1 MSIRTERVAEL
12 IQRELGNIF
21 QKELP
26 RNGTLTTIVAVKITP
41 DLSIA
46 RIYLSVLGAKELA
59 QSMLGHIKK
68 ESKFFRKELASRIRN
83 QFRQIPELE
92 FYLDDVAE
100 KAARIEE
107 LLKIANAQPKRT
119 DSATHSCLNSTTSG

>member
-26 RNGTLTTIVAVKITP
+26 RNGTLTTIVAVKTTP

-46 RIYLSVLGAKELA
+46 RVYLSVLGGKELA

-68 ESKFFRKELASRIRN
+68 ESKFFRKELSLKLRN
-83 QFRQIPELE
+83 HFRQMPELE
-92 FYLDDVAE
+92 FYLDEVAE
-100 KAARIEE
+100 KAARIEA
-107 LLKIANAQPKRT
+107 LLKIANAQPKST
-119 DSATHSCLNSTTSG
+119 DNSKADAQ

>member
-12 IQRELGNIF
+12 VQRELGNIF

-26 RNGTLTTIVAVKITP
+26 RNGALTTIVAVKITP

-46 RIYLSVLGAKELA
+46 RVYLSVLGEKELA
-59 QSMLGHIKK
+59 LSMLGHIKK
-68 ESKFFRKELASRIRN
+68 ESKFFRKELSLKLRN
-83 QFRQIPELE
+83 QFRQMPELE
-92 FYLDDVAE
+92 FYLDEVAE

-107 LLKIANAQPKRT
+107 LLKIANAQPKST
-119 DSATHSCLNSTTSG
+119 DNKADAQ

>member
-26 RNGTLTTIVAVKITP
+26 RNGALTTIVAVKVTP
-41 DLSIA
+41 DLSLA
-46 RIYLSVLGAKELA
+46 RVYLSVLGAKELA
-59 QSMLGHIKK
+59 QSVLGHVRK
-68 ESKFFRKELASRIRN
+68 ETKFFRKELSSKIRN
-83 QFRQIPELE
+83 QFRQMPELE

-100 KAARIEE
+100 KAARIDE
-107 LLKIANAQPKRT
+107 LLRQAKAQSSNAEPRPN
-119 DSATHSCLNSTTSG
+119 A

>member
-41 DLSIA
+41 DLSVA
-46 RIYLSVLGAKELA
+46 RVYLSVLGAKELA
-59 QSMLGHIKK
+59 LSMLGHIKK
-68 ESKFFRKELASRIRN
+68 ESKFFRKELSLKLRN
-83 QFRQIPELE
+83 HFRQMPELE
-92 FYLDDVAE
+92 FYLDEVAE
-100 KAARIEE
+100 NAARIDA
-107 LLKIANAQPKRT
+107 LLKIANAQPKST
-119 DSATHSCLNSTTSG
+119 DNDKADAQ

>member
-41 DLSIA
+41 DLAIA
-46 RIYLSVLGAKELA
+46 RVYLSVLGAKELA

-68 ESKFFRKELASRIRN
+68 ESKFFRKELSSKIRN
-83 QFRQIPELE
+83 QFRQMPELE

-107 LLKIANAQPKRT
+107 LLKIANAQPKST
-119 DSATHSCLNSTTSG
+119 DSATP

>member
-46 RIYLSVLGAKELA
+46 RVYLSVLGAKELA
-59 QSMLGHIKK
+59 LSMLGHIKK
-68 ESKFFRKELASRIRN
+68 ESKFFRKELALKLRN
-83 QFRQIPELE
+83 QFRQMPELE
-92 FYLDDVAE
+92 FYLDEVAE

-107 LLKIANAQPKRT
+107 LLKIANAQPKST
-119 DSATHSCLNSTTSG
+119 DNKADAQ

>member
-26 RNGTLTTIVAVKITP
+26 RNGALTTIVAVKITS

-46 RIYLSVLGAKELA
+46 RVYLSILGAKELA

-68 ESKFFRKELASRIRN
+68 EAKFFRKELSSKIRN
-83 QFRQIPELE
+83 QFRQMPELE

-107 LLKIANAQPKRT
+107 LLKIANAKPKST
-119 DSATHSCLNSTTSG
+119 DSATQ

>member
-12 IQRELGNIF
+12 IQRELGHIF

-68 ESKFFRKELASRIRN
+68 ESKFFRKALASRIRN

-107 LLKIANAQPKRT
+107 LLKIANAQPKST
-119 DSATHSCLNSTTSG
+119 DSPMH

>member
-26 RNGTLTTIVAVKITP
+26 RNGTLTTIVAVKVTP
-41 DLSIA
+41 DLGIA
-46 RIYLSVLGAKELA
+46 RVYLSVLGAKELA

-68 ESKFFRKELASRIRN
+68 ESKFFRKELASKIRN
-83 QFRQIPELE
+83 QFRQMPELE

-107 LLKIANAQPKRT
+107 LLKIANAQPKST
-119 DSATHSCLNSTTSG
+119 DDAPEQV

>member
-26 RNGTLTTIVAVKITP
+26 RNGALTTIVAVKITP

-46 RIYLSVLGAKELA
+46 RVYLSVLGAKELA

-83 QFRQIPELE
+83 QFRQMPELE

-107 LLKIANAQPKRT
+107 LLKRANAQSKST
-119 DSATHSCLNSTTSG
+119 DHSAGQP

>member
-46 RIYLSVLGAKELA
+46 RVYLSILGTKELA

-68 ESKFFRKELASRIRN
+68 ESKFFRKELSLKIRN
-83 QFRQIPELE
+83 HFRKMPELE

-107 LLKIANAQPKRT
+107 LLKIANAQPKST
-119 DSATHSCLNSTTSG
+119 DNGTADAQRPLAH

>member
-26 RNGTLTTIVAVKITP
+26 RNGTLTTIVAVKTTP

-46 RIYLSVLGAKELA
+46 RVYLSVLGGKELA
-59 QSMLGHIKK
+59 QSMLRHIKK
-68 ESKFFRKELASRIRN
+68 ESKFFRKELSLKLRN
-83 QFRQIPELE
+83 HFRQMPELE
-92 FYLDDVAE
+92 FYLDEVAE

-107 LLKIANAQPKRT
+107 LLKIANAQPKST
-119 DSATHSCLNSTTSG
+119 DNSKADAQ

>member
-26 RNGTLTTIVAVKITP
+26 RNGTLTTIVAVKTTP

-46 RIYLSVLGAKELA
+46 RVYLSVLGGKELA

-68 ESKFFRKELASRIRN
+68 ESKFFRKELSLKLRN
-83 QFRQIPELE
+83 HFRQMPELE
-92 FYLDDVAE
+92 FYLDEVAE
-100 KAARIEE
+100 KASRIEE
-107 LLKIANAQPKRT
+107 LLKIANAQPKST
-119 DSATHSCLNSTTSG
+119 DNSKADAQ

>member
-26 RNGTLTTIVAVKITP
+26 RNGTLTTIVAVKTTP

-46 RIYLSVLGAKELA
+46 RVYLSVLGGKELA

-68 ESKFFRKELASRIRN
+68 ESKFFRKELSLKLRN
-83 QFRQIPELE
+83 HFRQMPELE
-92 FYLDDVAE
+92 FYLDEVAE

-107 LLKIANAQPKRT
+107 LLKIANAQPKST
-119 DSATHSCLNSTTSG
+119 DK

>member
-12 IQRELGNIF
+12 IQRELGGIF

-26 RNGTLTTIVAVKITP
+26 RNGALTTIVAVKITP

-46 RIYLSVLGAKELA
+46 RVYLSVLGAKEMA
-59 QSMLGHIKK
+59 QSVLAHIKK
-68 ESKFFRKELASRIRN
+68 ESKFFRKELSLKLRN
-83 QFRQIPELE
+83 HFRHMPQLE
-92 FYLDDVAE
+92 FYLDEVAE

-107 LLKIANAQPKRT
+107 LLKLSKAQSKST
-119 DSATHSCLNSTTSG
+119 DTYKTDAQ

>member
-41 DLSIA
+41 DLAIA
-46 RIYLSVLGAKELA
+46 RVYLSVLGAKELA

-68 ESKFFRKELASRIRN
+68 ESKFFRKELSSKIRN
-83 QFRQIPELE
+83 QFRQMPELE

-107 LLKIANAQPKRT
+107 LLKIANAQPKST
-119 DSATHSCLNSTTSG
+119 DSTTP

>member
-26 RNGTLTTIVAVKITP
+26 RNGALTTIVAVKITP
-41 DLSIA
+41 DLGIA
-46 RIYLSVLGAKELA
+46 RIYLSILGAKELA
-59 QSMLGHIKK
+59 LSMLGHIKK
-68 ESKFFRKELASRIRN
+68 ESKFFRKELASKIRN
-83 QFRQIPELE
+83 QFRQMPELE

-107 LLKIANAQPKRT
+107 LLKIANAQPKST
-119 DSATHSCLNSTTSG
+119 DSAAEQA

>member
-12 IQRELGNIF
+12 IQRELGDIF

-26 RNGTLTTIVAVKITP
+26 RNGALTTIVAVKITP

-46 RIYLSVLGAKELA
+46 RVYLSVLGAKELA
-59 QSMLGHIKK
+59 QSILGHIKK
-68 ESKFFRKELASRIRN
+68 ESKFFRKQLSLRIRN
-83 QFRQIPELE
+83 QFRQMPELE

-100 KAARIEE
+100 KAARIDE
-107 LLKIANAQPKRT
+107 LLKLAKAQSNQ
-119 DSATHSCLNSTTSG
+119 DSTSEQG

>member
-46 RIYLSVLGAKELA
+46 RVYLSVLGAKELA
-59 QSMLGHIKK
+59 LSMLGHIKK
-68 ESKFFRKELASRIRN
+68 ESKFFRKELSLKLRN
-83 QFRQIPELE
+83 QFRQMPELE
-92 FYLDDVAE
+92 FYLDVVAE

-107 LLKIANAQPKRT
+107 LLKIANAQPKST
-119 DSATHSCLNSTTSG
+119 DNKADAQ

>member
-26 RNGTLTTIVAVKITP
+26 RNGTLTTIVAVKTTP

-46 RIYLSVLGAKELA
+46 RVYLSVLGGKELA

-68 ESKFFRKELASRIRN
+68 ESKFFRKELSLKLRN
-83 QFRQIPELE
+83 HFRQMPELE
-92 FYLDDVAE
+92 FYLDEVAE

-107 LLKIANAQPKRT
+107 LLKIANAQPKST
-119 DSATHSCLNSTTSG
+119 DNSKADAQ

>member
-41 DLSIA
+41 DLSVA
-46 RIYLSVLGAKELA
+46 RVYLSVLGAKELA
-59 QSMLGHIKK
+59 LSMLGHIKK
-68 ESKFFRKELASRIRN
+68 ESKFFRKELSLKLRN
-83 QFRQIPELE
+83 HFRQMPELE
-92 FYLDDVAE
+92 FYLDEVAE
-100 KAARIEE
+100 NAARIEA
-107 LLKIANAQPKRT
+107 LLKIANAQPKST
-119 DSATHSCLNSTTSG
+119 DNDKADAQ

>member
-26 RNGTLTTIVAVKITP
+26 RNGALTTIVAVKITP

-59 QSMLGHIKK
+59 QSILGHIKK
-68 ESKFFRKELASRIRN
+68 ESKFFRKQLSLKIRN
-83 QFRQIPELE
+83 QFRQMPELE

-107 LLKIANAQPKRT
+107 LLKIANAQPKST
-119 DSATHSCLNSTTSG
+119 DSAAKQA